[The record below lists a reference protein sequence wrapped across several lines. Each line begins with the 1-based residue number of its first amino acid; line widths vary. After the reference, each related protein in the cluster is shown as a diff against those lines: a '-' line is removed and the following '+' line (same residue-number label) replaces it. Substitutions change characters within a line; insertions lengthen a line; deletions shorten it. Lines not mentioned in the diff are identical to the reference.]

1 VLQIFH
7 GLTWGIPAA
16 ADVAEDLGSGLA
28 AVVALGQHAVERFRG
43 DLGNRIP
50 DRDLD
55 RADRDRALAVT
66 AGFFPLHHD
75 GENISRIEI
84 LLCLVKER
92 SRIGAENARDEARAH
107 RRTAGIAASRVE
119 GETDARLAVTH

>member
-1 VLQIFH
+1 MAAHLVLQILH
-7 GLTWGIPAA
+7 GLTRGIPAA
-16 ADVAEDLGSGLA
+16 ADVTEHLGGGLA

-75 GENISRIEI
+75 GENFSRIEI

-92 SRIGAENARDEARAH
+92 SRFGAYD
-107 RRTAGIAASRVE
+107 GW
-119 GETDARLAVTH
+119 GDAWGYW